1 MIFLDAELSLY
12 KYHLLTSKNPFNYVQ
27 LLFLIKSNTKQ
38 YFLSFLGV
46 TSNIFKT
53 VSTGKVL
60 SKRGLETKS
69 LKSSKKAEK
78 YLVFF
83 LNEFMLNDNNFI
95 SYCLLHPIN
104 KKNLIMLYLAF
115 KSFQLPLTTI
125 GFKNYYKI
133 CQKYTKR
140 IKKRIKKKLIANFV
154 FYS

>member
-12 KYHLLTSKNPFNYVQ
+12 KHHLLTTKNPFNYIQ

-46 TSNIFKT
+46 TSSIFKT

-78 YLVFF
+78 YLIFF
-83 LNEFMLNDNNFI
+83 LNEFMLNENNFI

-104 KKNLIMLYLAF
+104 KKNLIMLYLSF